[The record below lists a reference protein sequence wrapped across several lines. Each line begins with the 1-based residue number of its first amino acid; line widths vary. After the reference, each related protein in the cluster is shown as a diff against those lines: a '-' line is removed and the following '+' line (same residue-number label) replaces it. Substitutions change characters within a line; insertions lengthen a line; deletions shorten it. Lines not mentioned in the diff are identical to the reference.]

1 MSDYAFLE
9 RSQERQDVVSTK
21 WLVEHLESPN
31 VAIVDASVVKGLTFR
46 LCRDALPELRKR
58 RGNILNMAS
67 GLAIVGMAKQAAY
80 TAAKAGIA
88 GLTRQMAA
96 EYGPQGIRVNA
107 VAPGLI
113 ETAAT
118 ADRLANDADY
128 RNSNIGSMPLMR
140 AGQPAEVAGAA
151 AFLCSEDASFV
162 TGHIL
167 LVDGGLTA
175 TRVRLA

>member
-1 MSDYAFLE
+1 MAKLGGL
-9 RSQERQDVVSTK
+9 DVLANIAGVGNSKSAHDTADEDFEY
-21 WLVEHLESPN
+21 WINANLS
-31 VAIVDASVVKGLTFR
+31 ATFR

-151 AFLCSEDASFV
+151 AFLRSEDASFV

>member
-1 MSDYAFLE
+1 MSDNAFLE

-107 VAPGLI
+107 VAPGLV
-113 ETAAT
+113 ET

-167 LVDGGLTA
+167 LVDGGLTS